1 MSICVHSWFRLD
13 FCVIQLPKRLPPSS
27 RGMLIFC
34 AVVFVGLLGVLI
46 FLNRARAQKPND
58 AVPLSNSMTTPS
70 PTNQTST
77 KPSSDELKKKL
88 TPEQFHVTQ
97 QCGTEPPFRNEY
109 WDNHRA
115 GIYVDIVSGE
125 PLFSSLD
132 KFDSGSG
139 WPSFTKPI
147 EKAKVAE
154 KSDGTLGME
163 RTEVRGS
170 KSDSH
175 LGHVFDDG
183 PQEKGGMRYCINSAA
198 LRFVPVEKL
207 KEEGYGQYLPLFE
220 NKK

>member
-1 MSICVHSWFRLD
+1 
-13 FCVIQLPKRLPPSS
+13 
-27 RGMLIFC
+27 MLIFC
-34 AVVFVGLLGVLI
+34 AVVFVALLGVLI

-58 AVPLSNSMTTPS
+58 ALPPSNSMTTPS
-70 PTNQTST
+70 STNQTST
-77 KPSSDELKKKL
+77 KPAPEELKKKL
-88 TPEQFHVTQ
+88 TPEQYHVTQ

-109 WDNHRA
+109 WDNHRD
-115 GIYVDIVSGE
+115 GIYVDVVSGE

-147 EKAKVAE
+147 EKTKVAE
-154 KSDGTLGME
+154 KSDRSVGME

-183 PQEKGGMRYCINSAA
+183 PADKGGQRYCINSAA

>member
-1 MSICVHSWFRLD
+1 
-13 FCVIQLPKRLPPSS
+13 
-27 RGMLIFC
+27 MLVFC
-34 AVVFVGLLGVLI
+34 AVVFVALLGVLI
-46 FLNRARAQKPND
+46 FLNRARAQKP
-58 AVPLSNSMTTPS
+58 AETVPQPTSMTTQPS
-70 PTNQTST
+70 SNQTSS
-77 KPSSDELKKKL
+77 KPSPEELKKKL
-88 TPEQFHVTQ
+88 TPEQYHVTQ

-115 GIYVDIVSGE
+115 GIYVDVVSGE
-125 PLFSSLD
+125 PLFTSLD

-147 EKAKVAE
+147 DKQNVAQ
-154 KSDGTLGME
+154 KSDATLGME

-183 PQEKGGMRYCINSAA
+183 PADKGGMRYCINSAA
-198 LRFVPVEKL
+198 LRFIPVEKL
-207 KEEGYGQYLPLFE
+207 KEEGYAQYLPLFE

>member
-1 MSICVHSWFRLD
+1 
-13 FCVIQLPKRLPPSS
+13 
-27 RGMLIFC
+27 MLIFC
-34 AVVFVGLLGVLI
+34 AVVFVALLAVLI
-46 FLNRARAQKPND
+46 FLNRACAQKAGETAPQ
-58 AVPLSNSMTTPS
+58 STSMTTQS
-70 PTNQTST
+70 STNQPST
-77 KPSSDELKKKL
+77 KPSAEELKKKL
-88 TPEQFHVTQ
+88 TFEQYHVTQ

-183 PQEKGGMRYCINSAA
+183 PAPSGQRFCINSAA
-198 LRFVPVEKL
+198 LRFVPVDKL